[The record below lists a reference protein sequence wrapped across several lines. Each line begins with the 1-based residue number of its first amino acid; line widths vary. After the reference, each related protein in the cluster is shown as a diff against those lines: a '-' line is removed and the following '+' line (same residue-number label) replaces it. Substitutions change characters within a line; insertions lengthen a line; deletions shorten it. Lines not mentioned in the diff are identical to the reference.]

1 MPSKLYDKL
10 VNSYIAYDVE
20 KCYHNSMKRNNFK
33 YTHDRTCVYNINYHI
48 IWGTKYRNK
57 VLSDQIEQD
66 LYKLL
71 QESADRKG
79 FTISHMQVGLDDH
92 VHVLVSAPPKFSI
105 TTIVKSLKG
114 YSGRHL
120 FMMHP
125 ELSQQYWKSNDR
137 HLWSHSYFVETIGS
151 TSQQAV
157 NNYIDDQR
165 KKEK

>member
-1 MPSKLYDKL
+1 MLHKLCNKL
-10 VNSYIAYDVE
+10 INNFAAHDV
-20 KCYHNSMKRNNFK
+20 KICYYNSMKRNNSE

-48 IWGTKYRNK
+48 VWGTKYRNK
-57 VLSDQIEQD
+57 VLSGQIEQD

-71 QESADRKG
+71 QESANRKG
-79 FTISHMQVGLDDH
+79 FKISHIQVDLNDQ

-125 ELSQQYWKSNDR
+125 ELSQQDWKPNDR

-157 NNYIDDQR
+157 NNYINDQR